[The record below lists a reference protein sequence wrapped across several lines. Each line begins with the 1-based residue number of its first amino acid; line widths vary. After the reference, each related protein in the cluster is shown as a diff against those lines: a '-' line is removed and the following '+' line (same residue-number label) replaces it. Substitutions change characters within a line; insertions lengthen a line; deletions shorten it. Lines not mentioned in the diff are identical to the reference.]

1 MTVKANWIAL
11 ICGTLL
17 PLSLLAQNAA
27 PARPFAAP
35 ETAAA
40 LPAGSASGIGQVTLA
55 LLIVLVAIFG
65 VALVVRRLRGYSRG
79 GSGGIEVL
87 AQVALGTRERAMIVK
102 VGQTRLLLGVAPGR
116 VSMLQVLPA
125 DSGLPGDGG
134 ATDGGAAAAPAGERP
149 TFASL
154 LRKTLSQ

>member
-1 MTVKANWIAL
+1 MTVKTNWIAL

-17 PLSLLAQNAA
+17 PLPLLAQVAA

-35 ETAAA
+35 EAAA
-40 LPAGSASGIGQVTLA
+40 SLPAGSASGIGQVTLA
-55 LLIVLVAIFG
+55 LLIVLIAIFG

-102 VGQTRLLLGVAPGR
+102 VGQMQLLLGVAPGR

-125 DSGLPGDGG
+125 DTILP
-134 ATDGGAAAAPAGERP
+134 TDGGPGAASGSGRP

-154 LRKTLSQ
+154 LRKSLGK